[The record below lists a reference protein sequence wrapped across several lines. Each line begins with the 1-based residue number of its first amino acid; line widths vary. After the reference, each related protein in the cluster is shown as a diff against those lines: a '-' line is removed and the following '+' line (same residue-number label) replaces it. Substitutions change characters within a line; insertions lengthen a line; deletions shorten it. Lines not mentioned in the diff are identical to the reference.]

1 MCVFLHV
8 FLAASSGTVTINA
21 DSTVQIL
28 VEDAYPLDM
37 FDAQVCNNNI
47 IMLCTVYNYTVYSN
61 EITCNMGSSHNCTS
75 PLSFYI

>member
-1 MCVFLHV
+1 MLILIFIVVDVHINYLCVCVCVFLHV

-37 FDAQVCNNNI
+37 FDAQVRNNN
-47 IMLCTVYNYTVYSN
+47 IMLCTVYNYTVY
-61 EITCNMGSSHNCTS
+61 MQQ
-75 PLSFYI
+75 